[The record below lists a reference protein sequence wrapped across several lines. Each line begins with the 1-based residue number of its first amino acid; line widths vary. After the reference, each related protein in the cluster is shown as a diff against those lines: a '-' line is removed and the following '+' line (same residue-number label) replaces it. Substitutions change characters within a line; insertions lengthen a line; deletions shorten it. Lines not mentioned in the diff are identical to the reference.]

1 MDAATIFAD
10 DDFKTFK
17 KINNYEQVNEKSIS
31 NHAYIPCLFF
41 AYNGAEHAHYWKR
54 CHRN

>member
-31 NHAYIPCLFF
+31 NHAYIPCFFF